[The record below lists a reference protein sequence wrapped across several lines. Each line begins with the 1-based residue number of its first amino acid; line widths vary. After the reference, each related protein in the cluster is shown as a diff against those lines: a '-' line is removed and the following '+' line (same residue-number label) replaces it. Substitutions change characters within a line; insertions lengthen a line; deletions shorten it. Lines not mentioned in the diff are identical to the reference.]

1 MTHKTLIQ
9 KLEEIDD
16 ELVYL
21 EDITGAPYKEEIGDI
36 VTDVRDMIMDL
47 VNELMDDETFQ

>member
-21 EDITGAPYKEEIGDI
+21 EDITKGDVVDS

-47 VNELMDDETFQ
+47 VNELMDEEEYE

>member
-21 EDITGAPYKEEIGDI
+21 EDITKGGVEDS

-47 VNELMDDETFQ
+47 VNELMDENTLHA